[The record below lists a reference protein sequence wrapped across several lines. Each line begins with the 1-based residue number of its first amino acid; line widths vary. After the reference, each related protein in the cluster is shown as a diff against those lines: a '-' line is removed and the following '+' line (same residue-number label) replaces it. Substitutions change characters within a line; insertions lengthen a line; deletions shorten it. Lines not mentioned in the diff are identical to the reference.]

1 MFMCVIPLFSC
12 IRLSQ
17 CVTLPLPGPPGIDMK
32 LDIRSTV
39 SRWEREYNVKEKLK
53 YECDLKFCLSGLPG
67 YFLEVYF

>member
-32 LDIRSTV
+32 LEIRSAV
-39 SRWEREYNVKEKLK
+39 SRWEREYNVNEKLK
-53 YECDLKFCLSGLPG
+53 
-67 YFLEVYF
+67 